1 MDKVNLPRGLIRY
14 STENAL
20 ARHYSARDILAHLMR
35 PRTLIYSAIL
45 LIIVAATAW
54 SLATRIPLR
63 VDVIRDRAM
72 LYREADNEQ
81 IENVFSLHVMNTD
94 ERPRRYRIE
103 VNGIEGVSIVGEQIV
118 EVPAAS
124 NKNFLVVVTV
134 KDGVA
139 PKGSNKIMF
148 DIRAAD
154 DDSIAVQEKTTFF
167 MP

>member
-1 MDKVNLPRGLIRY
+1 
-14 STENAL
+14 
-20 ARHYSARDILAHLMR
+20 MR

-81 IENVFSLHVMNTD
+81 IENVFSLHVMNTH

-103 VNGIEGVSIVGEQIV
+103 VNGIEGASIVGEQIV

-134 KDGVA
+134 KDGAA

-154 DDSIAVQEKTTFF
+154 DESIAVQEKTTFF